1 MKTGPKLQP
10 RMIKT
15 PPRAISHTA
24 ATNRKTRDGLIGTP
38 PTIFTR
44 RRALRLKNA
53 FLTMMKAK
61 RNAHDPPQAM
71 ATIPTPGLNGRT
83 RRPQSA
89 KAKWPR
95 RSTQSRLIGFGYAS
109 EKNPIRSVLW
119 SIRGKKLS
127 CLAVVVAKHTADSVL
142 WLRNPLCV
150 AYSYLTRA
158 TCNVRCQQITTV

>member
-15 PPRAISHTA
+15 PQRAISHTA

-44 RRALRLKNA
+44 RRALRSKNA
-53 FLTMMKAK
+53 FLTIDESEEECA
-61 RNAHDPPQAM
+61 RPAPSNGHDPDAGPERKDEKAAERKSEM
-71 ATIPTPGLNGRT
+71 AEKKYPIALDWFRICVG
-83 RRPQSA
+83 
-89 KAKWPR
+89 
-95 RSTQSRLIGFGYAS
+95 
-109 EKNPIRSVLW
+109 KNPIRSVLW

-142 WLRNPLCV
+142 LLRNPLCV